1 MPISAPHST
10 PSSRQIVEMSGGPQ
24 LASGVRRPHLTSEA
38 VALLRENVTPS
49 ERALWTSLGDA
60 WTRPG

>member
-1 MPISAPHST
+1 MCHS
-10 PSSRQIVEMSGGPQ
+10 PGQIVEMSGGPQ
-24 LASGVRRPHLTSEA
+24 LASGVRRPHLTAEA

-49 ERALWTSLGDA
+49 ENALWTSLGDA

>member
-1 MPISAPHST
+1 MCPFLP
-10 PSSRQIVEMSGGPQ
+10 PPLRQIVEMSGGPQ

-49 ERALWTSLGDA
+49 ENALWTSLGDS